1 MKISVSEQV
10 VTTRAVTIEVTAQ
23 DILALVRKRA
33 HIPADAEVRV
43 YVDVPGGGDWSN
55 MEIDIA
61 EHPVYVR
68 AVWSATD
75 EKQG

>member
-1 MKISVSEQV
+1 MKISGTLEV
-10 VTTRAVTIEVTAQ
+10 VKTQTISIEVTAG
-23 DILALVRKRA
+23 DILALVRQHA
-33 HIPADAEVRV
+33 HIPDDAEVRV

-68 AVWSATD
+68 AVWSVGD